1 MVEKKESSESVSP
14 VEIIWGPRRKSFS
27 GQKAYSVLMP
37 SEKLKGDSGSMTSPS
52 PQKIPLPSLP
62 PAAAPSTNLNV
73 PLKKTFFLLLA
84 LSLMILGIL
93 FFLGGFF
100 FHRWISSTGK
110 DHSLSHQTVKN
121 SLEKKIF
128 SNSEDLQKVLAG
140 TLSTVPALLGKKGD
154 AYKELA
160 PIISEV
166 LKKNLGKEMNPKDL
180 APLISEALKKN
191 LGKNGTKEDIS
202 KGTSSATLLD
212 ASDVTYGVQLG
223 TFVTEENALDLIKKL
238 EEKKIAA
245 HIKVEKDKTGE
256 KLFSVLTKDEF
267 LTYDAAESSA
277 QSLFKQESISAFA
290 VAIEP
295 VTAEK

>member
-1 MVEKKESSESVSP
+1 MVEKTESSENVSP
-14 VEIIWGPRRKSFS
+14 VEIIWGLGRRKSFS
-27 GQKAYSVLMP
+27 DQKSYSLLMP
-37 SEKLKGDSGSMTSPS
+37 SEKLKSDSASMTSSS

-62 PAAAPSTNLNV
+62 AAAASAPNLNV
-73 PLKKTFFLLLA
+73 PLKKTFFLLLT
-84 LSLMILGIL
+84 LSLMILGLL

-110 DHSLSHQTVKN
+110 DHGLSHQTVKN

-166 LKKNLGKEMNPKDL
+166 LKKNLGKEINPKDL
-180 APLISEALKKN
+180 APLVSEVLKKN
-191 LGKNGTKEDIS
+191 LEKKGTKEEIS
-202 KGTSSATLLD
+202 KETSETLD

-256 KLFSVLTKDEF
+256 KLFSVLTKNEF
-267 LTYDAAESSA
+267 STYDAAESSA

-295 VTAEK
+295 VAAEK